1 MEQKTL
7 SLVLKLVIVGLAA
20 AGMIV
25 YFAALPLLGKS
36 LIASYPEYSRCYL
49 PWLSFLWITAIPCF
63 ASLFPGWSLAAE
75 VGRDNSFSMK
85 NARSLRAIAFLAAAD
100 AVFFFAGNIVF
111 LLLDLSHPSIF
122 LFSCFIVFIGI
133 AIAVASACL
142 SHLVR
147 KAAVLRDAGPA
158 QNERNGAVRAG
169 RHYHGQYFHLEKRE
183 GQSHP
188 YGNAG
193 QNLPRAGMSARRSS
207 GMEGRR

>member
-75 VGRDNSFSMK
+75 VGRDNSFSMSMILWK
-85 NARSLRAIAFLAAAD
+85 
-100 AVFFFAGNIVF
+100 
-111 LLLDLSHPSIF
+111 PSRNQMSI
-122 LFSCFIVFIGI
+122 
-133 AIAVASACL
+133 
-142 SHLVR
+142 LVM
-147 KAAVLRDAGPA
+147 VLII
-158 QNERNGAVRAG
+158 
-169 RHYHGQYFHLEKRE
+169 
-183 GQSHP
+183 
-188 YGNAG
+188 
-193 QNLPRAGMSARRSS
+193 
-207 GMEGRR
+207 

>member
-49 PWLSFLWITAIPCF
+49 PWLSFLCITAIPCF

-147 KAAVLRDAGPA
+147 KAAVLREE
-158 QNERNGAVRAG
+158 NE
-169 RHYHGQYFHLEKRE
+169 LTI
-183 GQSHP
+183 
-188 YGNAG
+188 
-193 QNLPRAGMSARRSS
+193 
-207 GMEGRR
+207 

>member
-36 LIASYPEYSRCYL
+36 LIASYPEYSRC
-49 PWLSFLWITAIPCF
+49 SLWITAIPCF
-63 ASLFPGWSLAAE
+63 ASLVPGWSLAAE

-147 KAAVLRDAGPA
+147 KAAVLREE
-158 QNERNGAVRAG
+158 NE
-169 RHYHGQYFHLEKRE
+169 LTI
-183 GQSHP
+183 
-188 YGNAG
+188 
-193 QNLPRAGMSARRSS
+193 
-207 GMEGRR
+207 